1 MNENTHEVQDT
12 EEEKAILMELVFC
25 INSPQTKY
33 TSNIKGEELTKLV
46 NALPTLSAG
55 ELAEIYKG
63 RIRFHNNK
71 ARYCIEAYK
80 HFPRILTIIDL
91 SISPREKREW
101 LVKHIKGLSY
111 KEASHFLRNIRRDN
125 GELAIL
131 DIHIL
136 KYLNYPKGY
145 VPTQKDYLKLEQ
157 KFIEKAEALG
167 VPAGALDVRLWEG
180 YRSK

>member
-1 MNENTHEVQDT
+1 MIEK
-12 EEEKAILMELVFC
+12 EEEKAILMELIFC

-33 TSNIKGEELTKLV
+33 TKNIKGEELEELV
-46 NALPTLSAG
+46 DAIPTLSPE

-71 ARYCIEAYK
+71 ARYCIEAYHK
-80 HFPRILTIIDL
+80 FPQILIALDWD
-91 SISPREKREW
+91 SPPKRKREW

-111 KEASHFLRNIRRDN
+111 KEASHFLRNIRRDK

-136 KYLNYPKGY
+136 KYLNYPKSY
-145 VPTQKDYLKLEQ
+145 VPSKKEYLRLERA
-157 KFIEKAEALG
+157 FIEKAEALG
-167 VPAGALDVRLWEG
+167 IPAGELDVRLWEE
-180 YRSK
+180 YRTK

>member
-1 MNENTHEVQDT
+1 MNK
-12 EEEKAILMELVFC
+12 EEEKAILMELIFC

-33 TSNIKGEELTKLV
+33 TKNIKGEELAELVDHLSWLSVGDLAKL
-46 NALPTLSAG
+46 
-55 ELAEIYKG
+55 YKG

-71 ARYCIEAYK
+71 ARYCIEAHK
-80 HFPRILTIIDL
+80 NFPMVLTIICL

-111 KEASHFLRNIRRDN
+111 KEASHFLRNIGRDN

-136 KYLNYPKGY
+136 KYLDYPKTH
-145 VPTQKDYLKLEQ
+145 VPSKKEYFRLERT
-157 KFIEKAEALG
+157 FIKKAEALG
-167 VPAGALDVRLWEG
+167 ISAGELDVKLWEE
-180 YRSK
+180 YRVK